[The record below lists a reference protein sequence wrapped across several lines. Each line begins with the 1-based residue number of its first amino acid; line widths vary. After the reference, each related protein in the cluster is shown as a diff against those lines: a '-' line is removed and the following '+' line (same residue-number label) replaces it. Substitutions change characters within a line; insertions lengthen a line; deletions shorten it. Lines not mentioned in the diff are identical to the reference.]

1 MATEKKVTLVVVNP
15 CKINGEHAAQGQILT
30 DLDPELAYE
39 LTGAGRTRLATDEDI
54 AAAKKA
60 AKKTAEA

>member
-1 MATEKKVTLVVVNP
+1 MATEKKIILVVVNP
-15 CKINGEHAAQGQILT
+15 CKINGEHVAQGQILA
-30 DLDPELAYE
+30 DVEPELAYE

-60 AKKTAEA
+60 AKKSVEA